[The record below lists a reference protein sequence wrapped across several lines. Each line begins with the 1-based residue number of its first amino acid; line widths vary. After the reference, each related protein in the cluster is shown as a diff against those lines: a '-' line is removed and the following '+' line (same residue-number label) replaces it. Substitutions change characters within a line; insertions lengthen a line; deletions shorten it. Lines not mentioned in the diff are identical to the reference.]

1 MESKKNVYVTPR
13 VIAVSVDTGN
23 LLETVSFNPNEKGE
37 LDAKRMN
44 LYDLDDSDDETSY

>member
-1 MESKKNVYVTPR
+1 MESKKNVYVAPR

-37 LDAKRMN
+37 LDAKSTN
-44 LYDLDDSDDETSY
+44 FFDQDDSDDETSY